1 MPNLTRSFS
10 LRAALLS
17 GAVALMAACSD
28 APTAPAAA
36 TSAPR
41 AVNAAV
47 ADPSAITASSSA
59 SLLACENNRTRSASA
74 VIGPNGGIVGV
85 AGSALV
91 VPPGAVATP
100 TTFTFTLPAS
110 HYLTVDVS
118 AAGVEHYS
126 FARPVAIS
134 VSYAHCSSRGL
145 PDAPLGAWWVDPS
158 TLQQL
163 GVVAAVDDRRHRRLT
178 FVTDHLSGYAV
189 VY

>member
-1 MPNLTRSFS
+1 MPNLTRSSS
-10 LRAALLS
+10 LRAALLM

-41 AVNAAV
+41 AVNASV
-47 ADPSAITASSSA
+47 AAPAAITASPSA
-59 SLLACENNRTRSASA
+59 TLFACENSKARSASS
-74 VIGPNGGIVGV
+74 VIGPRGGMIVV

-91 VPPGAVATP
+91 VPPGAVARA
-100 TTFTFTLPAS
+100 TTFTFTLPES
-110 HYLTVDVS
+110 PYLTVDVS

-134 VSYAHCSSRGL
+134 ISYAHCASTGL
-145 PDAPLGAWWVDPS
+145 PDAPLGAWWVDAA

-163 GVVAAVDDRRHRRLT
+163 GVMAGIDDRQHRRLT